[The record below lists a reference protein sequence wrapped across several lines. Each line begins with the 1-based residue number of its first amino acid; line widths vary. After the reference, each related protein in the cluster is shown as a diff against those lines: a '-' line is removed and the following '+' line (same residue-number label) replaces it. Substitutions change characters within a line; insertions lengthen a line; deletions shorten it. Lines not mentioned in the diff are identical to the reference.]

1 MAILPQLA
9 SAGWAHLQI
18 TTLTTYNL
26 PTADCLSCG
35 PSTGGTISSV
45 CSCVVCTQEYAPAP
59 APAPLPGQ
67 DTEPGPEVRLEH
79 SNSSL
84 EHSNSGNSSM
94 VEHNCGNN
102 KCIMCGPAPPQRTQ
116 EADTATV
123 RVAVVSPSLHNN
135 NNNNSIS
142 SSSSVVEQ
150 SSVGSRPQVAPPPPL
165 PKKTVAPYQVPGHTG
180 HAPVSPLESRNN
192 LRNTP
197 PANGGDVLPCK
208 YKMLPHRVRIVKLL
222 KFRNTSLGWR
232 IRCQVW
238 RTRARRRGEIKEGRS
253 RQQKGWSS

>member
-135 NNNNSIS
+135 NNNSSSS

-180 HAPVSPLESRNN
+180 A
-192 LRNTP
+192 
-197 PANGGDVLPCK
+197 
-208 YKMLPHRVRIVKLL
+208 
-222 KFRNTSLGWR
+222 
-232 IRCQVW
+232 
-238 RTRARRRGEIKEGRS
+238 RS
-253 RQQKGWSS
+253 RVTAGVS